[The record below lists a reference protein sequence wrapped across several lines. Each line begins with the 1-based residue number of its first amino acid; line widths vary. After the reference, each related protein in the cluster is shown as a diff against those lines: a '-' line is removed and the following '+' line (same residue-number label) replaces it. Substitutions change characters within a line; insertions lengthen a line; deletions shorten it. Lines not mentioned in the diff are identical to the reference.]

1 MQQRVSLLGVPID
14 AVDTE
19 AALARLRAFLE
30 GGRAEHVLT
39 PNSEMLAASVRNAAF
54 RGVLQ
59 RGSLNLPDSAG
70 ILLMARCTGQR
81 LPARV
86 TGVDTVR
93 RLCAELPQEYPVFL
107 LGAGPG
113 IAERAAEALTRGNPA
128 IRIAGTHAGT
138 PAPEE
143 EAEIC
148 ARIAASGARVLF
160 VAYGAPAQDLWIA
173 RNLHRLPGV
182 RVAMGVGGTFD
193 FLAGVRRR
201 APVFLQR
208 AGLEWC
214 WRLAQEPRRI
224 GRILTA
230 TVRFP
235 LLVARYGRREP

>member
-1 MQQRVSLLGVPID
+1 MPID